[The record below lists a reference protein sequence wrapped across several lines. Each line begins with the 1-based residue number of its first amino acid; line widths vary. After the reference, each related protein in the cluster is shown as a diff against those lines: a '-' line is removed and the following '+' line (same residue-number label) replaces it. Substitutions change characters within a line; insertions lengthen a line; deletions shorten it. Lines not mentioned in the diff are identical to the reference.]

1 MTRNELTSLA
11 FVQNDKGE
19 VLLHIFPN
27 QQGKIKI
34 NNSLSN
40 KDGFILMVL
49 NGRAI
54 SLSKINS
61 DEVLPFYVGD
71 ENITIKLAEEITQKK
86 LIRK

>member
-1 MTRNELTSLA
+1 M
-11 FVQNDKGE
+11 
-19 VLLHIFPN
+19 LLHIFPN

-34 NNSLSN
+34 NNSLGN

>member
-1 MTRNELTSLA
+1 
-11 FVQNDKGE
+11 
-19 VLLHIFPN
+19 
-27 QQGKIKI
+27 
-34 NNSLSN
+34 
-40 KDGFILMVL
+40 DGFILMVL

-61 DEVLPFYVGD
+61 AEVLPFYVGD